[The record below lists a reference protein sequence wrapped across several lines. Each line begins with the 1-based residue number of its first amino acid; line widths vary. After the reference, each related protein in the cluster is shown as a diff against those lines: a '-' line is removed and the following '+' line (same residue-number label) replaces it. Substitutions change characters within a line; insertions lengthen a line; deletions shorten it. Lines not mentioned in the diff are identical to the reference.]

1 MMNLLCSRVVE
12 IMRMDA
18 QKDPSIDP
26 SIEPDVTRAR
36 LIVDQVLLFYQHSY
50 KLLVVTTYCLI
61 R

>member
-1 MMNLLCSRVVE
+1 
-12 IMRMDA
+12 MDA

-26 SIEPDVTRAR
+26 SIDPDVTRAR

>member
-18 QKDPSIDP
+18 QKDLSID
-26 SIEPDVTRAR
+26 PDVTRAR
-36 LIVDQVLLFYQHSY
+36 LIVDQVSLFYQHSY
-50 KLLVVTTYCLI
+50 KFLVVTTYCLI

>member
-26 SIEPDVTRAR
+26 DVARAR
-36 LIVDQVLLFYQHSY
+36 LIVDQVLFFF
-50 KLLVVTTYCLI
+50 I
-61 R
+61 RIHIIYYI

>member
-26 SIEPDVTRAR
+26 DAARAR
-36 LIVDQVLLFYQHSY
+36 LIVDQVLFFFVSIYLNF
-50 KLLVVTTYCLI
+50 
-61 R
+61 

>member
-18 QKDPSIDP
+18 QKDLSID
-26 SIEPDVTRAR
+26 PDVTRAR

>member
-26 SIEPDVTRAR
+26 DVARAR